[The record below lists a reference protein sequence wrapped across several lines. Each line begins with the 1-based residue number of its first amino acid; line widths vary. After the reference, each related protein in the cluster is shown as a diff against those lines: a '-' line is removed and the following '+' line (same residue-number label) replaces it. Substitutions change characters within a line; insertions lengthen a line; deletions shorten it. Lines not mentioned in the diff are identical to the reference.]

1 MLPSDPNGIVA
12 RHLLEFAVKR
22 RTLLGTAA
30 AAAGL
35 SGLAAPHLA
44 RGQGARLLRFI
55 PQADLSTLDPHWNTA
70 YVTRNHGFMVFDTLY
85 GVDSAF
91 TVSGQM
97 VAGHVAEDGG
107 KRWTLTLRDGL
118 MWHDGTPVLARDCVA
133 SIRRWGTKDA
143 FGQVLLAATDEL
155 SAPDDRRIVFR
166 LKQPFALLPDA
177 LGKTGVYMPAMMP
190 ERLAKTDA
198 NTQVTE
204 MVGSGPFRF
213 KADER
218 VSGARAVYERFD
230 GYVPLQSG
238 TPSGTAGPKVAY
250 LDRVVWTTTPD
261 PSTASAALQAGE
273 TDWWEFA
280 SADLVPLLRRNN
292 RIKVAVQDPVG
303 QVALLRMNW
312 LQPPFNNPAIR
323 RVVLH
328 AVVQSEFLTAMMGD
342 DRSLW
347 HDAAGAFTPGTPLA
361 NDAGM
366 AAITAPRD
374 WDRLKQDLKEAGYK
388 GETVALIVPADF
400 PNLKALADVGA
411 DMLRRIGMTVD
422 YQAMDWGTLLTRRAK
437 KDPVSEGGWS
447 LFFTFSGGVDQMT
460 PATQL
465 MMRGNGANAWFG
477 WPDDPKLE
485 ELRAAWFAAPDA
497 AAQKQVAEQ
506 LQLRVFETVPFVPL
520 GQYFQPTAY
529 RTTLSGMLS
538 GFATF
543 WNVKK
548 EA

>member
-1 MLPSDPNGIVA
+1 MGRMASSGGK
-12 RHLLEFAVKR
+12 LETDVNR

-35 SGLAAPHLA
+35 SVLTTPHVA
-44 RGQGARLLRFI
+44 RAQGTRLLRFI

-85 GVDSAF
+85 GVDGAYA
-91 TVSGQM
+91 VSGQM

-107 KRWTLTLRDGL
+107 KRWTLTLREG
-118 MWHDGTPVLARDCVA
+118 MKWHDGTPVLARDCVA
-133 SIRRWGTKDA
+133 SIRRWGAKDA
-143 FGQVLLAATDEL
+143 FGQVLLATTDEL

-166 LKQPFALLPDA
+166 LKHPFALLPDA

-190 ERLAKTDA
+190 ERLALTDP

-218 VSGARAVYERFD
+218 VSGARAVYERFAD
-230 GYVPLQSG
+230 YVPLPSG

-250 LDRVVWTTTPD
+250 LDRIVWTTTPD
-261 PSTASAALQAGE
+261 PATASAALQAGE

-280 SADLVPLLRRNN
+280 SADLVPLLRRNS
-292 RIKVAVQDPVG
+292 RVRVAVQDPAG
-303 QVALLRMNW
+303 QTALLRMNW
-312 LQPPFNNPAIR
+312 LQPPFDNPAVR

-328 AVVQSEFLTAMMGD
+328 SVVQSEFLTAMMGD
-342 DRSLW
+342 DRTLW
-347 HDAAGAFTPGTPLA
+347 HDGTGAFTPGTPLA
-361 NDAGM
+361 NEAGM
-366 AAITAPRD
+366 AAVSAPRD
-374 WDRLKQDLKEAGYK
+374 WDRLKQELKDAGYK
-388 GETVALIVPADF
+388 GETVALIVPTDF

-437 KDPVSEGGWS
+437 KDPVAQGGWS

-485 ELRAAWFAAPDA
+485 ELRTAWFAAPDLP
-497 AAQKQVAEQ
+497 AQKQVAEQ

-529 RTTLSGMLS
+529 RSNLSGLLS

-543 WNVKK
+543 WNVQKQ
-548 EA
+548 A